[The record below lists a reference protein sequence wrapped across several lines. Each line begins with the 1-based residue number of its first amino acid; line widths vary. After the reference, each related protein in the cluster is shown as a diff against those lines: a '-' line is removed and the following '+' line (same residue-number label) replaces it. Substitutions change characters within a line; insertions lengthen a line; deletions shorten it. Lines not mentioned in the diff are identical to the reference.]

1 MDYISTRGEK
11 KKLNFSDVL
20 LSGLAKDGGLYIP
33 KKWPKF
39 LAKDIKRLKK
49 KKYNDIAFEVSR
61 KFIGNEINKKELK
74 KIINNSLKK
83 FSNKEIAKIRPL
95 SNYEWLLE
103 LHYGPTLA
111 FKDYAL
117 QIVGNL
123 LDYTLKSK
131 KKRITIIGA
140 TSGDTGAAAI
150 DACKDKDTMEV
161 FIFHPKGKISKVQRK
176 LMTTVNSKNIHNIA
190 INGDF
195 DDCQKIIKKLFIDPD
210 LKSKFNFTA
219 INSINWARIL
229 FQTIYYFF
237 SITKIKRNKNIIFSV
252 PSGNFGNIY
261 SGYVAKKIGLQFDKL
276 IIATNSNDI
285 LSTFTNKGV
294 IRLKSVKHTITPS
307 MDIQLPSNLERFI
320 FDLFK
325 SKTKNVNKSLKNL
338 FKNKRMDINKEKIK
352 QIQKFFYAKSVSE
365 KETIEMIKEI
375 FIKNKV
381 IIDPHTAVGIAAGR
395 KLNKKKQPIVYIST
409 AHPSKFPDIVKKS
422 INQYPELPRN
432 LIDLYKKKEKYKT
445 IDLNYFK
452 IKDYLLKQSDFI
464 SNV

>member
-1 MDYISTRGEK
+1 MQFIGHLYDHHLINIEK
-11 KKLNFSDVL
+11 K
-20 LSGLAKDGGLYIP
+20 
-33 KKWPKF
+33 
-39 LAKDIKRLKK
+39 
-49 KKYNDIAFEVSR
+49 
-61 KFIGNEINKKELK
+61 IN
-74 KIINNSLKK
+74 
-83 FSNKEIAKIRPL
+83 
-95 SNYEWLLE
+95 
-103 LHYGPTLA
+103 
-111 FKDYAL
+111 
-117 QIVGNL
+117 VVV
-123 LDYTLKSK
+123 
-131 KKRITIIGA
+131 A
-140 TSGDTGAAAI
+140 TSGDTGSAAI
-150 DACKDKDTMEV
+150 EAIRGKDKMN
-161 FIFHPKGKISKVQRK
+161 IFVLYPNNKISSIQRK

-325 SKTKNVNKSLKNL
+325 SKTKKVNKSLKNL

-365 KETIEMIKEI
+365 KETIEMMKEI
-375 FIKNKV
+375 FIKNKI

-409 AHPSKFPDIVKKS
+409 AHPSKFPDIVKKC

-432 LIDLYKKKEKYKT
+432 LIDLYKRKEKYKT

>member
-1 MDYISTRGEK
+1 M
-11 KKLNFSDVL
+11 
-20 LSGLAKDGGLYIP
+20 
-33 KKWPKF
+33 
-39 LAKDIKRLKK
+39 
-49 KKYNDIAFEVSR
+49 
-61 KFIGNEINKKELK
+61 
-74 KIINNSLKK
+74 
-83 FSNKEIAKIRPL
+83 
-95 SNYEWLLE
+95 
-103 LHYGPTLA
+103 HYGPTLA

-195 DDCQKIIKKLFIDPD
+195 DDCQKIIKRLFIDPD

-285 LSTFTNKGV
+285 LSTFINKGV

-325 SKTKNVNKSLKNL
+325 SKTKNVNKNLKNL

-375 FIKNKV
+375 FIKNKI

-409 AHPSKFPDIVKKS
+409 AHPSKFPDIVKKC

-432 LIDLYKKKEKYKT
+432 LIDLYKRKEKYKT